1 MATLLLTHPAC
12 LKHDTGE
19 HHPERTARLRTILR
33 HLDREEF
40 HFLHRDQAPRAT
52 HSQLELAH
60 PTRYIEA
67 VEAAVPQEGG
77 HLNAIDGDTIVSPGT
92 WEAAMRSVGGV
103 CFGVDEVMEGKA
115 RNVFCATRPPGHH
128 AETMK
133 AMGFCFFN
141 NAAIGAIHAVSKYP
155 DVKKAAV
162 IDFDVHHGNGTQD
175 IFYNSPNLF
184 YGSSHQSPGYPD
196 TGKES
201 ETGVAN
207 NICNVELAPGSKPE
221 EFRAAYTDKILPALR
236 AFNPDFIIISA
247 GFDAHAR
254 DPLAHLRLRT
264 QDFIWVTEELLK
276 VAAECCD
283 HRVVS
288 VLEGGYD
295 VDALAASVAA
305 HVKTLMHA

>member
-1 MATLLLTHPAC
+1 MSTLLLTHPAC
-12 LKHDTGE
+12 MGHDTGE
-19 HHPERTARLRTILR
+19 HHPERTARLKAIMR
-33 HLDREEF
+33 HLDHEDF
-40 HFLHRDQAPRAT
+40 HFLHRDLAPLAT

-67 VEAAVPQEGG
+67 IEASVPAVDG
-77 HLNAIDGDTIVSPGT
+77 HLNSIDGDTIVSPGT
-92 WEAAMRSVGGV
+92 WEAALRSVGGV
-103 CFGVDEVMEGKA
+103 CFGVDEVMAKKV

-128 AETMK
+128 AETQR

-141 NAAIGAIHAVSKYP
+141 NAAIGAIHAVAKYP
-155 DVKKAAV
+155 DISKVAV

-175 IFYNSPNLF
+175 IFQNSPNLF
-184 YGSSHQSPGYPD
+184 YGSSHQSPGYPE

-207 NICNVELAPGSKPE
+207 NICNVELPPGSKPDLFRKGYE
-221 EFRAAYTDKILPALR
+221 ERILPALR
-236 AFNPDFIIISA
+236 AFNPDFLIISA

-254 DPLAHLRLRT
+254 DPMAHLRLNV

-276 VAAECCD
+276 VANECCEG
-283 HRVVS
+283 RVVS

-295 VDALAASVAA
+295 VDALASCVAA
-305 HVKTLMHA
+305 HVRTLMHA